1 MSNLSLQSVA
11 FGGQRT
17 AKRSAPTQFTEQEK
31 TALEFKELS
40 EFGVYRV
47 NGVSSA
53 SQGPTEFFGKKN
65 LGAAMEF
72 HMEFSQQGFV
82 RSTVHESED
91 EQFLK
96 TSTES
101 DQFSGN
107 DLKFFS
113 SLGNVK
119 GMVKKG
125 TDEESGNQLPS
136 ETSALKI
143 ADLNFSEVGEK
154 GMAIPITQSSTEQ
167 SIKNDANP
175 KCPLDEKS
183 THLLGHLPKVKSLEK
198 TE

>member
-1 MSNLSLQSVA
+1 MLNNTTSRSVT
-11 FGGQRT
+11 FGGQNS
-17 AKRSAPTQFTEQEK
+17 AKRLAPQQFTEQEK
-31 TALEFKELS
+31 TAQELSELS
-40 EFGVYRV
+40 EFEVYRV
-47 NGVSSA
+47 NGVSS
-53 SQGPTEFFGKKN
+53 SSRGPTGFFGKEN

-72 HMEFSQQGFV
+72 NMEFSQQGCV

-119 GMVKKG
+119 GLIKKG

-143 ADLNFSEVGEK
+143 ADL
-154 GMAIPITQSSTEQ
+154 
-167 SIKNDANP
+167 
-175 KCPLDEKS
+175 
-183 THLLGHLPKVKSLEK
+183 
-198 TE
+198 